1 MFSPA
6 ALKLMRGLASFVASH
21 ALLFSEPVVRMRR
34 EGCHLTGPAA
44 SIALREHPHSLP
56 GPHQLWPLR
65 SRLRGRSSAQMLFS
79 GGSEEEEEEEGGAL
93 ARPKNRYV
101 EAIQNI
107 TAPELIKAFAETAPA
122 DVQQAVRSTVV
133 SLLGNLPPHLYD
145 VNVMSTGQNVAS
157 LMYSMQ
163 MTGYMVRRALQP

>member
-1 MFSPA
+1 
-6 ALKLMRGLASFVASH
+6 MRLAWVASH
-21 ALLFSEPVVRMRR
+21 ALLLSGPVTRIGR
-34 EGCHLTGPAA
+34 ESCQLSGPATT
-44 SIALREHPHSLP
+44 IAVREHPHSVP

-65 SRLRGRSSAQMLFS
+65 SRLCRRSTSQMLFS
-79 GGSEEEEEEEGGAL
+79 SGSEEEEEEKEEEAGAL

-101 EAIQNI
+101 ESIQNI

-163 MTGYMVRRALQP
+163 MTGYMVRRALETTLS